1 MTRRKCF
8 ISLNLT
14 IQRLMRYNLLI
25 FANNDI
31 FIVYEKILYVAT
43 YNNFIID
50 SGGVLYFPY
59 LWI

>member
-1 MTRRKCF
+1 
-8 ISLNLT
+8 
-14 IQRLMRYNLLI
+14 MRYNLLI

-50 SGGVLYFPY
+50 SGGELFFSIKEEFCLVILRPIVICCFKMY
-59 LWI
+59 

>member
-1 MTRRKCF
+1 
-8 ISLNLT
+8 
-14 IQRLMRYNLLI
+14 MRYNLLI